1 MRMNNKKEIVPK
13 LRFPEFIGVKL
24 KITTLGKISSVV
36 KEKAG
41 ENKYTLMSVTSG
53 VGLIP
58 QAEKFGREIAGDSYK
73 NYIVIKK
80 YDFAYNKS
88 ATKQFPE
95 GYISMLGEYD
105 IATVPNSIFTCFR
118 ITDNESYPP
127 YFDCLWRNNYHGH
140 WLRKYIEVGA
150 RAHGALN
157 VDIKH
162 LWSMPLAL
170 PDFKEQQKI
179 ADCLSSIDDLIDAES
194 RKLKALEK
202 YKKGLIQKLFP
213 AEGKTLPEWRFPE
226 FQACGEW
233 KLQKL
238 GQVCDFQEGYA
249 FSSNDFVKINTDSN
263 HIQVVRITD
272 INNKNSNTDKV
283 FVNMD
288 LIKNNDL
295 YKYLISKND
304 LVLSLTGAAGFNFF
318 MWNTKIAVLNQR
330 TLKLIPKDEKN
341 HAIKF
346 LIEPLIHKEI
356 NMHGTGQNNNLS
368 KEVLK
373 NVEIVLPTSCK
384 EQQKIAGCL
393 SEIDTIITEQSN
405 KVEQLKAHKKGLM
418 HGLFPSLEEAGV

>member
-1 MRMNNKKEIVPK
+1 MRMNKKKEIVPK
-13 LRFPEFIGVKL
+13 LRFPEFQGNAIDFVYGNKL
-24 KITTLGKISSVV
+24 FESITNKNHNFDLPILAITQDQGAVSREQIEYNVTVTDKSLSNYKIVEVGDFIISLRSFQGGIEYSRIKGICSPAYIILRKREENISELYYKYFFKTWKYIQSLNRNLEGIRDGKMISYSQFSSV
-36 KEKAG
+36 K
-41 ENKYTLMSVTSG
+41 
-53 VGLIP
+53 
-58 QAEKFGREIAGDSYK
+58 
-73 NYIVIKK
+73 
-80 YDFAYNKS
+80 
-88 ATKQFPE
+88 
-95 GYISMLGEYD
+95 
-105 IATVPNSIFTCFR
+105 VP
-118 ITDNESYPP
+118 YP
-127 YFDCLWRNNYHGH
+127 R
-140 WLRKYIEVGA
+140 
-150 RAHGALN
+150 
-157 VDIKH
+157 
-162 LWSMPLAL
+162 S
-170 PDFKEQQKI
+170 FKEQQKI

-202 YKKGLIQKLFP
+202 YKKGLMQKLFP

-233 KLQKL
+233 KPQTL

-318 MWNTKIAVLNQR
+318 MWNTNIAVLNQR

-384 EQQKIAGCL
+384 EQQKIADCL
-393 SEIDTIITEQSN
+393 SEIDTMITEQF
-405 KVEQLKAHKKGLM
+405 KKIERLETHKKGLM
-418 HGLFPSLEEAGV
+418 QGLFPSLEEEDI

>member
-1 MRMNNKKEIVPK
+1 MPT
-13 LRFPEFIGVKL
+13 PVK
-24 KITTLGKISSVV
+24 
-36 KEKAG
+36 
-41 ENKYTLMSVTSG
+41 
-53 VGLIP
+53 
-58 QAEKFGREIAGDSYK
+58 RE
-73 NYIVIKK
+73 
-80 YDFAYNKS
+80 
-88 ATKQFPE
+88 
-95 GYISMLGEYD
+95 
-105 IATVPNSIFTCFR
+105 
-118 ITDNESYPP
+118 
-127 YFDCLWRNNYHGH
+127 
-140 WLRKYIEVGA
+140 
-150 RAHGALN
+150 
-157 VDIKH
+157 
-162 LWSMPLAL
+162 
-170 PDFKEQQKI
+170 EQQKI

-202 YKKGLIQKLFP
+202 YKKGLIQKLLP

-226 FQACGEW
+226 FQGCGEW

-238 GQVCDFQEGYA
+238 KLICDFQEGYA
-249 FSSNDFVKINTDSN
+249 FSSNDFLANDTNSN
-263 HIQVVRITD
+263 YIQVVRITD

-288 LIKNNDL
+288 LIRRNDL

-304 LVLSLTGAAGFNFF
+304 LILSLTGAAGFNFF
-318 MWNTKIAVLNQR
+318 IWNTNIAVLNQR

-373 NVEIVLPTSCK
+373 NVEIVIPMSFK
-384 EQQKIAGCL
+384 EQQKIADFL

-418 HGLFPSLEEAGV
+418 QGLFPSLEEADV

>member
-1 MRMNNKKEIVPK
+1 MRMNKKKEIVPK
-13 LRFPEFIGVKL
+13 LRFPEFQGNAIDFVYGNKL
-24 KITTLGKISSVV
+24 FESITNKNHNFDLPILAITQDQGAVSREQIEYNVTVTDKSLSNYKIVEVGDFIISLRSFQGGIEYSRIKGICSPAYIILRKREENISELYYKYFFKTWKYIQSLNRNLEGIRDGKMISYSQFSSV
-36 KEKAG
+36 K
-41 ENKYTLMSVTSG
+41 
-53 VGLIP
+53 
-58 QAEKFGREIAGDSYK
+58 
-73 NYIVIKK
+73 
-80 YDFAYNKS
+80 
-88 ATKQFPE
+88 
-95 GYISMLGEYD
+95 
-105 IATVPNSIFTCFR
+105 VP
-118 ITDNESYPP
+118 YP
-127 YFDCLWRNNYHGH
+127 R
-140 WLRKYIEVGA
+140 
-150 RAHGALN
+150 
-157 VDIKH
+157 
-162 LWSMPLAL
+162 S
-170 PDFKEQQKI
+170 FKEQQKI

-202 YKKGLIQKLFP
+202 YKKGLMQKLFP
-213 AEGKTLPEWRFPE
+213 AEGKTLSEWRFPE

-318 MWNTKIAVLNQR
+318 MWNTNIAVLNQR

-384 EQQKIAGCL
+384 EQQKIADCL
-393 SEIDTIITEQSN
+393 SEFNTMITEQSN
-405 KVEQLKAHKKGLM
+405 KIEQLKAHKKGLM
-418 HGLFPSLEEAGV
+418 QGLFPSLEEEDI